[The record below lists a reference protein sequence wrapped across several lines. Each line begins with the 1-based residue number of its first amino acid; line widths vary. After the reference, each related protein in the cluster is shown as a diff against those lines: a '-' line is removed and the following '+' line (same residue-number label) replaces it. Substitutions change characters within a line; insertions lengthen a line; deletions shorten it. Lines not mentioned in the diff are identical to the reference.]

1 MNIGEAD
8 RLITLLTKE
17 YGVIKAFASGVKNIK
32 NKKSAG
38 TSLLAYSDMLL
49 ESKGD
54 TYKLKE
60 VSPIR
65 IFFDAGDD
73 IKKLA
78 LSQYFC
84 ELCLNLAPVEQ
95 NAQDYLKLV
104 LNSLHFLSKN
114 KKKLSLIKA
123 ITEFRMLSLSGYA
136 PELLACDCCGA
147 FEDDLMFF
155 DIQNATLY
163 CSDCK
168 PDGNLFRIDRTI
180 LSSLRHIIYSEFSK
194 LYSFDIPDQSAKYL
208 STLTEKYLIVQT
220 ERKFYTLDFYNSI
233 PEE

>member
-8 RLITLLTKE
+8 RLITLLTKD

-95 NAQDYLKLV
+95 KAQDYLKLV
-104 LNSLHFLSKN
+104 LNSLHLISKN
-114 KKKLSLIKA
+114 KKELNLIKA
-123 ITEFRMLSLSGYA
+123 ITELRMLSLSGYA
-136 PELLACDCCGA
+136 PELLACEGCGC

-155 DIQNATLY
+155 DVQNGVIY
-163 CSDCK
+163 CADCK
-168 PDGNLFRIDRTI
+168 PEGNYYKIDRTT
-180 LSSLRHIIYSEFSK
+180 LASLRHIIYSDFSK
-194 LYSFDIPDQSAKYL
+194 LYSFEIPINSAKYL

-220 ERKFYTLDFYNSI
+220 ERKYYTLDFYNSI

>member
-17 YGVIKAFASGVKNIK
+17 YGVIKAFASGAKNIK

-38 TSLLAYSDMLL
+38 TSLLAYSNMLL

-65 IFFDAGDD
+65 IFFGAGDD

-84 ELCLNLAPVEQ
+84 ELCLALAPVE
-95 NAQDYLKLV
+95 APAGEYVRLI
-104 LNSLHFLSKN
+104 LNSLHMIAKGEKN
-114 KKKLSLIKA
+114 LNQLKA
-123 ITEFRMLSLSGYA
+123 ITELRMLSLSGYA
-136 PELLACDCCGA
+136 PELLACEGCGC
-147 FEDDLMFF
+147 FEDDIMFF
-155 DIQNATLY
+155 DLQNGMIY
-163 CSDCK
+163 CADCK
-168 PDGNLFRIDRTI
+168 PEGNFLRIDRTL
-180 LSSLRHIIYSEFSK
+180 LSALRHIIYCEFEK
-194 LYSFDIPDQSAKYL
+194 LYSFEIPKPSAKAL
-208 STLTEKYLIVQT
+208 TQLTEKYLSVQA

-233 PEE
+233 PED